1 LTHVTEPSVQ
11 PPGESAKLAW
21 QGECCID
28 SLTTQYEQ
36 LNKVLEESLDVAV
49 DLSGVS
55 RIDTAGL
62 QLLLSFVL
70 DMQRRGRTV
79 VLRDAPEAVVQ
90 SARVAGIAQL
100 LGV

>member
-1 LTHVTEPSVQ
+1 
-11 PPGESAKLAW
+11 
-21 QGECCID
+21 
-28 SLTTQYEQ
+28 
-36 LNKVLEESLDVAV
+36 
-49 DLSGVS
+49 VS

-70 DMQRRGRTV
+70 DMQRRGRNV
-79 VLRDAPEAVVQ
+79 LLRDAPEAVLQ